1 MEGWKQHNMNEPFL
15 AFPGQVILILLL
27 LAGSVSLSAQIQ
39 NVKFEHL
46 TIEDGL
52 SHSSARDI
60 AQDKQGPIEAP
71 EDALLLMP
79 LYQSQ
84 GEDGFFLIKKLEY

>member
-1 MEGWKQHNMNEPFL
+1 MYPNYKNFQRISSGEIIAEDNE
-15 AFPGQVILILLL
+15 
-27 LAGSVSLSAQIQ
+27 
-39 NVKFEHL
+39 
-46 TIEDGL
+46 
-52 SHSSARDI
+52 
-60 AQDKQGPIEAP
+60 GPIEAP